1 MADTVNVSLRMDRDL
16 KNQADDFF
24 SSVGLTMSSAVSV
37 FVRQC
42 LRKGKIP
49 FEIEAD
55 PFYSDANQ
63 ARLKES
69 IAQAERGEFAKV
81 TTLEELI
88 AEANETIVH

>member
-1 MADTVNVSLRMDRDL
+1 MADTVNVSVRMDRDL

-55 PFYSDANQ
+55 PFYSESNQ
-63 ARLKES
+63 ARLRES
-69 IAQAERGEFAKV
+69 IAKAERGEGLIVK
-81 TTLEELI
+81 TLDEL
-88 AEANETIVH
+88 EAMASD